1 MLACKALAGL
11 LLYPDESLIGA
22 LPEITAI
29 MREADLPPT
38 ELDAILSF
46 CDWLAAAEL
55 LDAQGEY
62 VALFDGA
69 PSLSLYLFGHVH
81 GDSRERGQ
89 AMVDLVEDYRR
100 MGLDMTADEL
110 PDFLPVFLE
119 YASLHDPAQ
128 ARVLLGEVAEVVS
141 LLAGRLER
149 RGTPYAAV
157 LRAIEALGARQADRE
172 AVEARL
178 AEGEPEDTPEALDA
192 RYEEVPVNFME
203 PAVADSACSKAAAL
217 VAQFSQ
223 DVPLRSAP
231 SNPPAGTQEA
241 TSWIG

>member
-11 LLYPDESLIGA
+11 LLYPDAALIEA
-22 LPEITAI
+22 IPEITAI
-29 MREADLPPT
+29 LRGAGLPPG
-38 ELDAILSF
+38 ELEAVLRF
-46 CDWLAAAEL
+46 CGRLAAAEL
-55 LDAQGEY
+55 LDAQSEY

-69 PSLSLYLFGHVH
+69 PALSLYLFGHVY
-81 GDSRERGQ
+81 GDSRQRGQ

-119 YASLHDPAQ
+119 YASFHEPAQ
-128 ARVLLGEVAEVVS
+128 ARALLGEVAEVVS

-149 RGTPYAAV
+149 RGTSYAAV

-178 AEGEPEDTPEALDA
+178 AEEDPADTPEALDA
-192 RYEEVPVNFME
+192 RYEEAPVDFME

-217 VAQFSQ
+217 VAQFSR
-223 DVPLRSAP
+223 DVL
-231 SNPPAGTQEA
+231 PPRQPHA
-241 TSWIG
+241 

>member
-11 LLYPDESLIGA
+11 LLYPDDTLIGA
-22 LPEITAI
+22 LPEIAGI
-29 MREADLPPT
+29 LRDSGLPPA
-38 ELDAILSF
+38 ERDAVLGF
-46 CDWLAAAEL
+46 CDRLAVMPL

-89 AMVDLVEDYRR
+89 AMVDLLEDYSR

-119 YASLHDPAQ
+119 YASLHEPAQ
-128 ARVLLGEVAEVVS
+128 ARALLGEVAEVVS

-157 LRAIEALGARQADRE
+157 LRAIEALGSRQADRE

-192 RYEEVPVNFME
+192 RYEEAPVNFME
-203 PAVADSACSKAAAL
+203 PAAADSACSKAAAL
-217 VAQFSQ
+217 VAQFSR
-223 DVPLRSAP
+223 DLPRGP
-231 SNPPAGTQEA
+231 SQPQGKGAE
-241 TSWIG
+241 SWIG

>member
-11 LLYPDESLIGA
+11 LLYPDEALIDA
-22 LPEITAI
+22 LPEITVI
-29 MREADLPPT
+29 LRETDLPPT
-38 ELDAILSF
+38 ELDAVLRF
-46 CDWLAAAEL
+46 CDRLAASEL

-89 AMVDLVEDYRR
+89 AMVDLIEDYHR

-119 YASLHDPAQ
+119 YASLHDPTQ

-157 LRAIEALGARQADRE
+157 LRAIEALGARKANRE

-178 AEGEPEDTPEALDA
+178 AEG
-192 RYEEVPVNFME
+192 
-203 PAVADSACSKAAAL
+203 
-217 VAQFSQ
+217 
-223 DVPLRSAP
+223 
-231 SNPPAGTQEA
+231 
-241 TSWIG
+241 

>member
-11 LLYPDESLIGA
+11 LLYPDAALVGA
-22 LPEITAI
+22 LPEIAAVL
-29 MREADLPPT
+29 RGADLPPE
-38 ELDAILSF
+38 ELEAVLRF
-46 CDWLAAAEL
+46 CERLAAAEL
-55 LDAQGEY
+55 LDAQSEY

-69 PSLSLYLFGHVH
+69 PSLSLYLFGHVY

-100 MGLDMTADEL
+100 TGLDMTADEL

-119 YASLHDPAQ
+119 YASLHEPAQ
-128 ARVLLGEVAEVVS
+128 ARALLGEVAEVVS

-157 LRAIEALGARQADRE
+157 LRAVGALGARQADRG

-178 AEGEPEDTPEALDA
+178 AEGEPLDTPEALDA
-192 RYEEVPVNFME
+192 RYEEAPVDFME
-203 PAVADSACSKAAAL
+203 PAAADSACSKAAAL
-217 VAQFSQ
+217 VAQFSRDLPPRSRRPHTQ
-223 DVPLRSAP
+223 EDVP
-231 SNPPAGTQEA
+231 
-241 TSWIG
+241 WIG

>member
-11 LLYPDESLIGA
+11 LLYPDGVLIAA
-22 LPEITAI
+22 LPEIAAI
-29 MREADLPPT
+29 LREAGLPPP
-38 ELDAILSF
+38 ELDAVLAF
-46 CDWLAAAEL
+46 CDRLAAAGL
-55 LDAQGEY
+55 LDAQSEY
-62 VALFDGA
+62 VALFDAA

-100 MGLDMTADEL
+100 MGLDLTADEL

-119 YASLHDPAQ
+119 YASLHEPVQ
-128 ARVLLGEVAEVVS
+128 ARALLGEIAEVVS

-157 LRAIEALGARQADRE
+157 LRTIEALGARQADRE
-172 AVEARL
+172 AVDARL
-178 AEGEPEDTPEALDA
+178 AEEEPADTPAALDA
-192 RYEEVPVNFME
+192 RYEEAPVNFME

-217 VAQFSQ
+217 VAQFSR
-223 DVPLRSAP
+223 DAPPRSRQP
-231 SNPPAGTQEA
+231 NT
-241 TSWIG
+241 

>member
-11 LLYPDESLIGA
+11 LLYPDENLIEA
-22 LPEITAI
+22 LPEIRAI
-29 MREADLPPT
+29 LRDSTLPPA
-38 ELDAILSF
+38 EQEAVLGF
-46 CDWLAAAEL
+46 CDRLASMPL
-55 LDAQGEY
+55 LDAQSEY

-89 AMVDLVEDYRR
+89 AMVDLVEDYRL

-119 YASLHDPAQ
+119 YASLHGPAQ
-128 ARVLLGEVAEVVS
+128 ARALLGEVAEVVS

-149 RGTPYAAV
+149 RGTPYASV
-157 LRAIEALGARQADRE
+157 LRALSALGSRQADRE

-192 RYEEVPVNFME
+192 RYEEMPVNFME

-217 VAQFSQ
+217 VAQFSR
-223 DVPLRSAP
+223 DLPR
-231 SNPPAGTQEA
+231 NPPQQRDKEEA
-241 TSWIG
+241 PWIG

>member
-11 LLYPDESLIGA
+11 LLYPDAALIDA

-29 MREADLPPT
+29 LRGAGLP
-38 ELDAILSF
+38 
-46 CDWLAAAEL
+46 AAEL
-55 LDAQGEY
+55 EAVVRLCDRLAATDLMDAQGEY

-81 GDSRERGQ
+81 GDSRARGQ

-128 ARVLLGEVAEVVS
+128 ARALLGEIAEVVS

-149 RGTPYAAV
+149 RRTAYAAV
-157 LRAIEALGARQADRE
+157 LRAIEALGARRADRE

-178 AEGEPEDTPEALDA
+178 SEEEPADTPEALDA
-192 RYEEVPVNFME
+192 RYEEAPVDFME
-203 PAVADSACSKAAAL
+203 PVAADSACSKAASL
-217 VAQFSQ
+217 VAQFSR
-223 DVPLRSAP
+223 DVQPQSRQPGAQEDPL
-231 SNPPAGTQEA
+231 
-241 TSWIG
+241 WIG

>member
-11 LLYPDESLIGA
+11 LLYPDEALIAA

-29 MREADLPPT
+29 LREAGLPPA
-38 ELDAILSF
+38 ELDAVVAL
-46 CDWLAAAEL
+46 CNRLAAAEL

-62 VALFDGA
+62 VALFDGL

-89 AMVDLVEDYRR
+89 AMADLVEDYRR
-100 MGLDMTADEL
+100 MGLEMAADEL

-119 YASLHDPAQ
+119 YVSLHEPAQ
-128 ARVLLGEVAEVVS
+128 ARALLGEIADVVA

-157 LRAIEALGARQADRE
+157 LRAVEALSARPADRE
-172 AVEARL
+172 AVDARL
-178 AEGEPEDTPEALDA
+178 AEGEPADTPEALDA
-192 RYEEVPVNFME
+192 RYEEAPVNFME

-217 VAQFSQ
+217 VAQFSG
-223 DVPLRSAP
+223 DVPPRSRRP
-231 SNPPAGTQEA
+231 DSQEDVP
-241 TSWIG
+241 WIG